1 MEQESNIRKARKARG
16 LSIVEA
22 AKLIGVEYMTY
33 YYWDNG
39 TTSPKTKD
47 IPNVK
52 KVLGLTT
59 DQVLG
64 LT

>member
-1 MEQESNIRKARKARG
+1 MEQENNIKKARVARG
-16 LSIVEA
+16 LSILEA
-22 AKLIGVEYMTY
+22 ATLIGVEYQTY

-39 TTSPKTKD
+39 ITKPKTKD
-47 IPNVK
+47 IPAVK

-64 LT
+64 LV